1 MINTTEI
8 QRYINLGDPSPFGQ
22 DGCSTKVPPHDVVCT
37 YGTEPFHT
45 VSRDGDWQTGRAVRE
60 LNPHLLRSE
69 QSIDKTRDW
78 EKWTNAVFRFGTHEF
93 VHICR
98 RSLIVYAPTQS
109 AAEERLLSFAS
120 QYLAPPGEA
129 VPTFNIINSSY
140 GVLRSER
147 VEITTEG
154 LPAEGNLDLFYSDDF
169 LAWHANFV
177 DTIVAKKSG
186 LSLIEGPPGTGKTT
200 YLRLLMAKLKETHR
214 FYYLPPSSLSC
225 LVQTELVD
233 FWVEEIER
241 YGRKK
246 RFVVILEDC
255 EAALMTRA
263 NDNRSQVSAI
273 LNITDGMF
281 ADFLRTHVICTINCP
296 SSRLDPALLRPGRL
310 VAHRN
315 FGRLPASQA
324 RQLAVYLGKD
334 LDPADDYSLA
344 EVFAGAGVRAEIP
357 RLVGFAA

>member
-1 MINTTEI
+1 MNTPAI
-8 QRYINLGDPSPFGQ
+8 QPNLTLGDPTPFGHEQ
-22 DGCSTKVPPHDVVCT
+22 CSGRVPPHDVVCA
-37 YGTEPFHT
+37 YGTDPFHAA
-45 VSRDGDWQTGRAVRE
+45 SREGDWQTGRAVRE
-60 LNPHLLRSE
+60 LNTHLLRSE

-93 VHICR
+93 VHVCR

-109 AAEERLLSFAS
+109 AAEERLHSFAA
-120 QYLAPPGEA
+120 QYLSPPGDV
-129 VPTFNIINSSY
+129 VPGFNIINSSY

-147 VEITTEG
+147 VEVATEG
-154 LPAEGNLDLFYSDDF
+154 LPAEGNLDLFYGESF
-169 LAWHANFV
+169 PAWHQNFI
-177 DTIVAKKSG
+177 DTIVGKKSG

-200 YLRLLMAKLKETHR
+200 YLHLLMAKLKETHR
-214 FYYLPPSSLSC
+214 FYYLPPSSLGC

-233 FWVEEIER
+233 FWIDEIER
-241 YGRKK
+241 HGRKK
-246 RFVVILEDC
+246 RFVVVLEDC
-255 EAALMTRA
+255 EAALMTRD

-296 SSRLDPALLRPGRL
+296 SSRLDSALLRPGRL

-315 FGRLPASQA
+315 FGRLPAAQA
-324 RQLAVYLGKD
+324 RQLAVYLGKE
-334 LDPADDYSLA
+334 LTPADNYSLA
-344 EVFAGAGVRAEIP
+344 EVFAGAGVREESP